1 MGTRK
6 MKKFVNLSNHSSNTW
21 SNMQLE
27 EARKY
32 GDIVDIEFPSIDP
45 YLTKDEVKEL
55 ALSYLDKIKALAPSC
70 VMCQGEFCFAY
81 EMIDL
86 LKKNNVKVVAACSE
100 RKTVEKQIENGTEK
114 TSIFEFVQFRE
125 Y

>member
-55 ALSYLDKIKALAPSC
+55 NYCLYYQSIKA
-70 VMCQGEFCFAY
+70 
-81 EMIDL
+81 
-86 LKKNNVKVVAACSE
+86 
-100 RKTVEKQIENGTEK
+100 
-114 TSIFEFVQFRE
+114 
-125 Y
+125 